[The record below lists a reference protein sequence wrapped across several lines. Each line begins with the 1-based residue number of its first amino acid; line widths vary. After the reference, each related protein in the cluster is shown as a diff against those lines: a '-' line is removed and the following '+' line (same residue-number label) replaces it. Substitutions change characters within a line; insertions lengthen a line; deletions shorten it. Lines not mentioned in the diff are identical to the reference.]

1 MNKKVLWISLAS
13 VATLGVAGFFVW
25 RAVKKKK
32 ANKALEEKTQDAD
45 YVEVQ
50 GAEDTQDA
58 PQEQAEEPQQQT
70 PPHIDI
76 EENVVYLS
84 AKWCPACKQNQE
96 VAEKLYAKYKDKV
109 EFIMLD
115 ADDEDAKSYGYQ
127 LQIRHIPTL
136 AFVNDGEKIDE
147 LVGPQTME
155 QYEEKMAKYFPQL
168 FKKKAKMVAKPAP
181 APSAPSATS
190 APPTPATPPP
200 APLPKAEVVE
210 APQSE
215 TKALVEST
223 EQNHSAN
230 GKGQVK
236 QESEENNA

>member
-32 ANKALEEKTQDAD
+32 ANKALEGHTEDAE
-45 YVEVQ
+45 YKEVEGTEEVQ
-50 GAEDTQDA
+50 AEA
-58 PQEQAEEPQQQT
+58 SGEPQQPQE

-84 AKWCPACKQNQE
+84 AKWCPACQQNKE
-96 VAEKLYAKYKDKV
+96 TADKLYAKYKDKV

-115 ADDEDAKSYGYQ
+115 ADDEEAKSYGFQ

-136 AFVNDGEKIDE
+136 AFVNEGEKIDE

-168 FKKKAKMVAKPAP
+168 FKAKAKMVAKPATPP
-181 APSAPSATS
+181 APAK
-190 APPTPATPPP
+190 PTPAP
-200 APLPKAEVVE
+200 VVE
-210 APQSE
+210 AKEDSVAVVKAE
-215 TKALVEST
+215 SNGKALPAAPAD
-223 EQNHSAN
+223 NHKAN
-230 GKGQVK
+230 GSV
-236 QESEENNA
+236 EATEEAEEANA

>member
-32 ANKALEEKTQDAD
+32 ANKALEGHAEDAE
-45 YVEVQ
+45 YKEVEGTEEVQ
-50 GAEDTQDA
+50 AGASG
-58 PQEQAEEPQQQT
+58 EPQQPQE

-84 AKWCPACKQNQE
+84 AKWCPACQQNKDT
-96 VAEKLYAKYKDKV
+96 ADKLYAKYGDKV

-115 ADDEDAKSYGYQ
+115 ADDEEAKSYGFQ

-136 AFVNDGEKIDE
+136 AFVNNGEKIDE

-168 FKKKAKMVAKPAP
+168 FKKKAKMVAANPA
-181 APSAPSATS
+181 
-190 APPTPATPPP
+190 PP
-200 APLPKAEVVE
+200 APPVEQEPKLEAVKEEPNSKALPA
-210 APQSE
+210 APQD
-215 TKALVEST
+215 
-223 EQNHSAN
+223 NHKSN
-230 GKGQVK
+230 GKVK
-236 QESEENNA
+236 KADEAVEEVGEDA

>member
-32 ANKALEEKTQDAD
+32 ANKALEENTQDAD

-50 GAEDTQDA
+50 GTEDTQDA
-58 PQEQAEEPQQQT
+58 PQGQAEEPQQQT

-96 VAEKLYAKYKDKV
+96 VAEKLYAKYNDKV

-181 APSAPSATS
+181 APP
-190 APPTPATPPP
+190 APPAPATPPP
-200 APLPKAEVVE
+200 APLPKAEAVE

-215 TKALVEST
+215 TKALAEST

-230 GKGQVK
+230 GKEEVK
-236 QESEENNA
+236 QESEKSNA